1 MSVIAVAVI
10 LGGLV
15 LLLLQTRQVKVS
27 SAVTCVVF
35 GLVLGLTPAGPPV
48 QSALNATGSWAWTQ
62 VSSL

>member
-15 LLLLQTRQVKVS
+15 LLLMQTRQVKVG

-48 QSALNATGSWAWTQ
+48 QSALNSTGSWAWAQ